1 MIFAGYGGTDIDEK
15 NNKMKEFIDAN
26 PGIKSRINST
36 FYFPSYTA
44 PEMAEIFK
52 KHAEISGYELPENW
66 KEPVTAYF
74 ADRVNDENFGN
85 GREARALFE
94 KVSVQMAK
102 RLMGS
107 ENGEQKNTLS
117 EKAIKQCRISDIE
130 GAIRRARE
138 ENKQISGRV
147 KVHNRIGF

>member
-1 MIFAGYGGTDIDEK
+1 MPAIGGTDVDEK

-52 KHAEISGYELPENW
+52 KHVEMSGYELPEGW

-74 ADRVNDENFGN
+74 ADRVMMKLGN
-85 GREARALFE
+85 AVRPEHYLKKSLSRWQNG
-94 KVSVQMAK
+94 SWPAK
-102 RLMGS
+102 
-107 ENGEQKNTLS
+107 NGEQK
-117 EKAIKQCRISDIE
+117 KYP
-130 GAIRRARE
+130 
-138 ENKQISGRV
+138 
-147 KVHNRIGF
+147 

>member
-1 MIFAGYGGTDIDEK
+1 MY
-15 NNKMKEFIDAN
+15 AN

-36 FYFPSYTA
+36 FYLPSYTP

-52 KHAEISGYELPENW
+52 KHVEMSGYELPEGW

-85 GREARALFE
+85 GSEARALFD

-102 RLMGS
+102 RIMGDA
-107 ENGEQKNTLS
+107 NGGLQNS
-117 EKAIKQCRISDIE
+117 INEKAIKQCRISDIE

-138 ENKQISGRV
+138 ENKPISGRV
-147 KVHNRIGF
+147 TVHKRIEI

>member
-1 MIFAGYGGTDIDEK
+1 
-15 NNKMKEFIDAN
+15 MKEFIDAN

-52 KHAEISGYELPENW
+52 KHVEMSGYELPEGW

-85 GREARALFE
+85 GREAEHYLKKSLSRWQNGSWA
-94 KVSVQMAK
+94 AK
-102 RLMGS
+102 
-107 ENGEQKNTLS
+107 TV
-117 EKAIKQCRISDIE
+117 
-130 GAIRRARE
+130 
-138 ENKQISGRV
+138 NKKIPLA
-147 KVHNRIGF
+147 KKP